1 MKKLV
6 LVKLAKHRKTDTVR
20 SLLYMES
27 KLVKYTE
34 AESRRVVARDQG
46 KGKWGGDGEEY
57 EVSVLSE
64 KF

>member
-1 MKKLV
+1 
-6 LVKLAKHRKTDTVR
+6 
-20 SLLYMES
+20 MES
-27 KLVKYTE
+27 KLVKCTE
-34 AESRRVVARDQG
+34 TESRRVVARDQG